1 MGNPLSEAVRDMY
14 VAASLFLCKTP
25 LCMGWF
31 FSGALP
37 AALGCDM
44 YVAELFSMELH
55 SPRPSYTL

>member
-25 LCMGWF
+25 PGMGRL
-31 FSGALP
+31 FSSVLP
-37 AALGCDM
+37 AARGCDM
-44 YVAELFSMELH
+44 HVAELFSMELH